1 MHDITEDQIA
11 ASELRKAAYHEAGH
25 KILHGRF
32 GGAGHAVVWKN
43 QSCQP
48 DERAWLGQYRYWA
61 CPELVRQTAIE
72 NGFIP
77 PELPENWR
85 VLFGMAGLVAEEILD
100 GETDADVIADA
111 LDFKIS
117 FDEASASDL
126 ASMGITDV
134 DNFILSYEAVERAVH
149 YLLADW
155 LLVEQEAEYLIAE
168 ASTELS

>member
-1 MHDITEDQIA
+1 
-11 ASELRKAAYHEAGH
+11 
-25 KILHGRF
+25 
-32 GGAGHAVVWKN
+32 
-43 QSCQP
+43 
-48 DERAWLGQYRYWA
+48 
-61 CPELVRQTAIE
+61 
-72 NGFIP
+72 
-77 PELPENWR
+77 
-85 VLFGMAGLVAEEILD
+85 MAGLVAEEILD